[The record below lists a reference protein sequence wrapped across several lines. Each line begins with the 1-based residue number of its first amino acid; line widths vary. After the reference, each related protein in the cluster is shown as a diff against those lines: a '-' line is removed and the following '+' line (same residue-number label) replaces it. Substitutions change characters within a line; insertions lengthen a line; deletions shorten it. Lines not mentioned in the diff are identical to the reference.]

1 MTSMTK
7 IGVFERIDL
16 RSIWRRESA
25 DFTPWLATNIEYL
38 NETASQESLRLFE
51 EGMTHDP

>member
-1 MTSMTK
+1 MTN
-7 IGVFERIDL
+7 IGKLERIDL

>member
-1 MTSMTK
+1 MTK
-7 IGVFERIDL
+7 IGILERIDL

-25 DFTPWLATNIEYL
+25 DFAPWLATNIEYL
-38 NETASQESLRLFE
+38 NETASRESLRLFE